1 MMIESVNLTRQGWIR
16 HLQTMQ
22 GMLKLVETINDNIFT
37 PFGAA
42 ECEKDREEKISKAMR
57 KLQEL
62 IWETGAVAERIHRER
77 GDRDPDFD
85 ALDRDMCDERSE
97 AALARLWDAAKELER
112 CARSMWDPAA
122 PETVE
127 PEVVY
132 PGPVEQPSEG
142 GDPNQPLLG
151 LTPGAPREPPVV
163 DPGHL
168 VDFKMQ
174 QANDDTTQ
182 PDEEGGEE

>member
-1 MMIESVNLTRQGWIR
+1 MSVESVTLTRHGWIK
-16 HLQTMQ
+16 HLATVQ
-22 GMLKLVETINDNIFT
+22 GMLKLVATINENVE
-37 PFGAA
+37 PSFGQAQ
-42 ECEKDREEKISKAMR
+42 CEIERKDKISKAIT

-62 IWETGAVAERIHRER
+62 IWETGAVSERIHRER

-151 LTPGAPREPPVV
+151 LTPGAPREPPAVA
-163 DPGHL
+163 PSRL
-168 VDFKMQ
+168 VDYKMQ
-174 QANDDTTQ
+174 QANDDTTT
-182 PDEEGGEE
+182 PEGDGE